1 MDHVLEW
8 VETPGADRPGRA
20 DQRHERAVAIID
32 WGHRDRPAITAV
44 TPLDGLI
51 VEQMPYT
58 GV

>member
-1 MDHVLEW
+1 M
-8 VETPGADRPGRA
+8 GRRRRA
-20 DQRHERAVAIID
+20 LTAPAGLINVTTGAVAIID